1 MPKTS
6 NTPNRTPSKPA
17 KTHQVHKPKSQMRQ
31 RCFVSRQC
39 SGGVPKMTNMRWMP
53 AKIILNFPGRERCL
67 QNDCWKDT
75 STRFNITQSYLV
87 GKFNRNILR
96 DEIYFQVTCCHFSG
110 DSRHAVGLIFDIK
123 LNLKWIQWLRLLETQ
138 ILYKDVRVV
147 VTWKK
152 KVWHLNLDHYE
163 QVSGSLDGKL
173 IVWDSWTGNKIQVDS
188 KFVVMCY
195 RNGGLYAS
203 WHRWS
208 LWSLRGWWPLPSRQ
222 AATWSRAGAWTTCSP
237 CTTSTAG
244 LASQSSHPVNWV
256 QYKKQ
261 QNIFLFQKN
270 RVTTILQNFS
280 AGMPAEWRSLSER

>member
-1 MPKTS
+1 MVEIIG
-6 NTPNRTPSKPA
+6 NANF
-17 KTHQVHKPKSQMRQ
+17 VQ
-31 RCFVSRQC
+31 RCES
-39 SGGVPKMTNMRWMP
+39 
-53 AKIILNFPGRERCL
+53 
-67 QNDCWKDT
+67 
-75 STRFNITQSYLV
+75 
-87 GKFNRNILR
+87 
-96 DEIYFQVTCCHFSG
+96 CC
-110 DSRHAVGLIFDIK
+110 DM
-123 LNLKWIQWLRLLETQ
+123 E
-138 ILYKDVRVV
+138 
-147 VTWKK
+147 K